1 MWQPAGRLHE
11 FFQADTAGPFQQV
24 EDRSV
29 LLPARGAVAG
39 LVALAALGAGWAFS
53 GAALALRLATRA
65 LVVRHRGCILGLFL
79 GGRHSW
85 SSFRRQLAA

>member
-1 MWQPAGRLHE
+1 
-11 FFQADTAGPFQQV
+11 
-24 EDRSV
+24 
-29 LLPARGAVAG
+29 

-65 LVVRHRGCILGLFL
+65 LVVRRRGCILGLFL